1 MKPFLTLLLALLC
14 VVASAST
21 HQYPRTRHR
30 VAMPH
35 KTEIVVPWKTVAA
48 GGAAAGTVIAA
59 YKVSDGVEEGIKTVA
74 KEKPEVF
81 ADTLNVL
88 TWPVRWAAFVL
99 FLLSGC
105 WIAKRLLELT
115 TTSNRK
121 DTTCKSPST
130 KPNWPEH

>member
-1 MKPFLTLLLALLC
+1 MKSLLALFLALLS
-14 VVASAST
+14 VVTFAATPNIHRLHRRVST
-21 HQYPRTRHR
+21 LL
-30 VAMPH
+30 
-35 KTEIVVPWKTVAA
+35 KTQIVVPRKTVAA

-81 ADTLNVL
+81 ADIMAVL
-88 TWPVRWAAFVL
+88 TWPIRWAAFVL

-105 WIAKRLLELT
+105 WIAKKLLELK

-121 DTTCKSPST
+121 DTTCNS
-130 KPNWPEH
+130 N

>member
-1 MKPFLTLLLALLC
+1 MKSFLALVLAVLS
-14 VVASAST
+14 VVTFAATPNIHRPHRHAST
-21 HQYPRTRHR
+21 PR
-30 VAMPH
+30 

-59 YKVSDGVEEGIKTVA
+59 YKVSDGVEDGIKTVA

-81 ADTLNVL
+81 ADTLSVL
-88 TWPVRWAAFVL
+88 TWPIRWAAFVL

-105 WIAKRLLELT
+105 WIAKKLLELK

-121 DTTCKSPST
+121 DTTCNS
-130 KPNWPEH
+130 N

>member
-81 ADTLNVL
+81 TDTLSVL
-88 TWPVRWAAFVL
+88 TWPIRLAALAV
-99 FLLSGC
+99 FLLVYY
-105 WIAKRLLELT
+105 WIWRVLIRRSPN
-115 TTSNRK
+115 SNPK
-121 DTTCKSPST
+121 G
-130 KPNWPEH
+130 

>member
-1 MKPFLTLLLALLC
+1 MKSFLSLVLALLC
-14 VVASAST
+14 VIASAST

-35 KTEIVVPWKTVAA
+35 KTEVVVPWKTVAA

-81 ADTLNVL
+81 ADTLSVL
-88 TWPVRWAAFVL
+88 TWPIRWGALILFILVYCEVL
-99 FLLSGC
+99 RRFIC
-105 WIAKRLLELT
+105 KI
-115 TTSNRK
+115 TTS
-121 DTTCKSPST
+121 TTKGSKKWKS
-130 KPNWPEH
+130 H